1 MARLPHVPP
10 PRIKKPMAEKVLLYG
25 QRNRKQ
31 MLSSDITI
39 LYYYFTKKRSLK
51 IFKIEKINRQAVDKN
66 TLT

>member
-1 MARLPHVPP
+1 
-10 PRIKKPMAEKVLLYG
+10 
-25 QRNRKQ
+25 